1 MNENQNKQLR
11 ENRVKIVSDLEPK
24 GKVLDTLYEDG
35 VLTENDIELVASAKT
50 RKERCQLLL
59 SILPTRG
66 PVAYGSFKKALEVG
80 QYEFLADQLCS
91 ECNEIHQNTDVKTD
105 SDLSSQRRT
114 DTKACQRC
122 WTFLQKVYN
131 ERTDINRSL
140 LRIMTMHCCL
150 LLDNI
155 ESSDVIDQLF
165 KDHVITADDI
175 GDIVADNTRRCRC
188 ETLFKTLLSV
198 QGTSVVESLKLSLM
212 KKYSYIVD
220 KIENGTDDN
229 QPMTQS
235 SRSQTAPN
243 IRKQNSNA
251 DVVSDAQA
259 SLKARPLV
267 ERTVRNSADNIKGTV
282 NVTSDIQLC
291 GKADPYVNNSRNG
304 EKEYSNT
311 LIDSNIHASDKNMT
325 DLKITAD
332 INDDTVVKSEVINHR
347 YEIQWSDRTNTV
359 DGAFAVASGGQR
371 LFDTTNTSCEKDNL
385 NESSLN
391 MSFEIPASSSFYSPV
406 AVATKIQA
414 EEKTKFQN
422 SKSVYRKRKHKKR
435 SLAKDIPKLMDV
447 SHKEHDSKTDDRGEI
462 VPKQITTIHSQKLS
476 TRLTMAFNYLSTL
489 INQGEFS
496 KFEETSDKL
505 QSRFPSN
512 YDLMCII
519 GYLQTSRDLFQTN
532 FDSAKS
538 HIDSTMAL
546 VPKTTNPRYF
556 MLELFTAKTRKYIT
570 RKKFE
575 KFQTTLDEALMILE
589 TDPVG
594 CTGRAAG
601 WLYINDARNKT
612 TQLSC
617 LNLRSPNAC
626 QVYEHLFESAKTSFQ
641 RSMTNFK
648 RDGGKDGPFGFGYAL
663 CRLAILLLRCGD
675 NGLTM
680 NSLTPPADDIHT
692 AGQYLNHLEDSDIAI
707 SRILDMHFRLA
718 KCDYQFRRGNFVR
731 ALEHAQI
738 GHDLT
743 TELRLFEYK
752 EHAYNRLSFLKSKSQ
767 LHCVADELSEE
778 KAQRILFEEP
788 SSSEWDTL
796 NDKSVS

>member
-1 MNENQNKQLR
+1 MNENQNKKLR

-35 VLTENDIELVASAKT
+35 VLTENDLELVSSAKT

-66 PVAYGSFKKALEVG
+66 PIAYGSFKKALEVG
-80 QYEFLADQLCS
+80 QYEFLADQLSS
-91 ECNEIHQNTDVKTD
+91 ECQEIPESTDVKPD
-105 SDLSSQRRT
+105 SELSSQRWT

-122 WTFLQKVYN
+122 WTFLQKVNN
-131 ERTDINRSL
+131 ERTHINSSL

-155 ESSDVIDQLF
+155 EPSDVIDQLF
-165 KDHVITADDI
+165 QDHVITADDI
-175 GDIVADNTRRCRC
+175 GDIVASATRRSRC

-198 QGTSVVESLKLSLM
+198 HGTSMVDSLKLSLM
-212 KKYSYIVD
+212 KKYSYIVE
-220 KIENGTDDN
+220 KIENDTDDN
-229 QPMTQS
+229 QPMGQS
-235 SRSQTAPN
+235 SRSQTAPS
-243 IRKQNSNA
+243 IREQNSNA
-251 DVVSDAQA
+251 DVVSDANA
-259 SLKARPLV
+259 LLKATPSV
-267 ERTVRNSADNIKGTV
+267 ERTVRNSADNIKV
-282 NVTSDIQLC
+282 ALSVSSDIQLC
-291 GKADPYVNNSRNG
+291 GKADPNVNNSRHG
-304 EKEYSNT
+304 EEETLNT
-311 LIDSNIHASDKNMT
+311 LIDSSIHASDKNMT
-325 DLKITAD
+325 DLKITVD
-332 INDDTVVKSEVINHR
+332 INDASVVKNEVNNHR
-347 YEIQWSDRTNTV
+347 YETPLSNGTDTV
-359 DGAFAVASGGQR
+359 DGAFVDASRRWR
-371 LFDTTNTSCEKDNL
+371 LFDITNSSCEKDNL

-391 MSFEIPASSSFYSPV
+391 TSVEITASSSFHSPV
-406 AVATKIQA
+406 TSVTKTQA
-414 EEKTKFQN
+414 EEKTKYQN
-422 SKSVYRKRKHKKR
+422 AKSVYGKRKHKKR
-435 SLAKDIPKLMDV
+435 SQVNDIPNSTDV
-447 SHKEHDSKTDDRGEI
+447 SQEHDSKTDDRREI
-462 VPKQITTIHSQKLS
+462 VPKQITAIQSQKLS
-476 TRLTMAFNYLSTL
+476 KRLTVAFNYLSTL
-489 INQGEFS
+489 INQGDFS
-496 KFEETSDKL
+496 KFEETSGKL
-505 QSRFPSN
+505 QSRFSSN

-538 HIDSTMAL
+538 RIDSTMAL

-556 MLELFTAKTRKYIT
+556 LLELFTAKTRMYIT
-570 RKKFE
+570 RKKLE
-575 KFQTTLDEALMILE
+575 KLQTTLDEAVMILE

-612 TQLSC
+612 AQLSC

-626 QVYEHLFESAKTSFQ
+626 QVYERLFESAKTSFQ

-707 SRILDMHFRLA
+707 SKILDMHFRLA
-718 KCDYQFRRGNFVR
+718 KCDFQFRRGNFVR

-738 GHDLT
+738 GHDLA
-743 TELRLFEYK
+743 TELRLFEFT

-767 LHCVADELSEE
+767 LNCVANELSEE
-778 KAQRILFEEP
+778 EAHRILFEEP
-788 SSSEWDTL
+788 SSSEYDTQ
-796 NDKSVS
+796 NDNSVS